1 MEDRGILLAPQPSEG
16 EIRRLLERYP
26 LPEENGKTVS
36 LDYGTAGFRYKATI
50 LEPVMVRVGIL
61 AAYRSSQL
69 RQHIGVMVT
78 ASHNDES
85 YNGVKLAD
93 PHGGMMAP
101 DGEAMA
107 VQFVN
112 APTAQEIFE
121 LLSDGTT
128 TTATSAL
135 PTTAGVVHVGRDTR
149 SHSPAL
155 TQLLIRAAQA
165 MGAHVVLH
173 GVVTTPILHYC
184 VMMSNP
190 HYLPP
195 LIPPRP
201 NVQGYYDQIANAYM
215 GLLCGIQK
223 NHDSTTTED
232 DNHNTTSML
241 AQQQQQQ
248 PLQEPLV
255 VDCACGVGYAHVH
268 RLNETLQRLGARRIL
283 LPKNA
288 PDDGPLNEGCG
299 SEHVQKHV
307 MPPQWYSEDDED
319 AGVASNAITYAAS
332 VDGDSDRIVFFSQ
345 TPKFTLL
352 DGDKIAVL
360 LCDFLQE
367 QVSSL
372 ETALHQ
378 RIHET
383 TTSSSS
389 SATQNPSSEASSLKL
404 GVVQTA
410 YANGA
415 STTYLKQILGEE
427 RVLIAKTG
435 VKYVHEAAHHHFDIG
450 VYFEANGHGTVLFG
464 DAYYKFL
471 AHADQYVRGH
481 IALQRLQ
488 LLPALINQA
497 VGDALSDLLLVDAIL
512 QIKGWNIDDWNALY
526 TDLPSRQCKVEVED
540 RTMILTNTNETE
552 CTSPVELQ
560 HELNAAM
567 ARCPGSRCFV
577 RPSGTEN
584 VVRVYAEAQTPQQAD
599 ELATQAAKLVHTICH
614 GVGEPPV
621 FPSSK
626 M

>member
-1 MEDRGILLAPQPSEG
+1 MEDRAILLAPQPSEG
-16 EIRRLLERYP
+16 EVRRLLERYP
-26 LPEENGKTVS
+26 LPEENGKPFVF
-36 LDYGTAGFRYKATI
+36 DYGTAGFRYKAEI
-50 LEPVMVRVGIL
+50 LEPVLVRVGIL

-69 RQHIGVMVT
+69 RQSIGVMVT

-93 PHGGMMAP
+93 PHGGMMSP
-101 DGEAMA
+101 DGEALA
-107 VQFVN
+107 VQLAN
-112 APTAQEIFE
+112 APTAQQIFQ
-121 LLSDGTT
+121 LLSIGTT
-128 TTATSAL
+128 TSAPL
-135 PTTAGVVHVGRDTR
+135 TTAGVVHVGRDTR

-190 HYLPP
+190 QFLPP

-215 GLLCGIQK
+215 GLLHGIQ
-223 NHDSTTTED
+223 NNYSTTTAD
-232 DNHNTTSML
+232 SNHNIMPE
-241 AQQQQQQ
+241 Q
-248 PLQEPLV
+248 PLQEPLL
-255 VDCACGVGYAHVH
+255 VDCACGVGYAHVR

-288 PDDGPLNEGCG
+288 PDEGPLNEGCG

-307 MPPQWYSEDDED
+307 MPPQWYSEEDETVETS
-319 AGVASNAITYAAS
+319 ATAYAAS
-332 VDGDSDRIVFFSQ
+332 VDGDADRIVFFSQ
-345 TPKFTLL
+345 TPKFALL

-360 LCDFLQE
+360 LCDFLQA
-367 QVSSL
+367 QVSNL
-372 ETALHQ
+372 ESALHQ

-383 TTSSSS
+383 SP
-389 SATQNPSSEASSLKL
+389 SAAKKPKSEALPLKL

-415 STTYLKQILGEE
+415 STTYLKHILGED

-464 DAYYKFL
+464 DAYYELL
-471 AHADQYVRGH
+471 AHADQHVRGH
-481 IALQRLQ
+481 VALQRLQ

-512 QIKGWNIDDWNALY
+512 QIKGWNIHDWNALY

-540 RTMILTNTNETE
+540 RTMIHTNANETE

-560 HELNAAM
+560 HELNAVM